1 MHRGSNGNGDGNRED
16 DGNDDDDDD
25 AFVPPSFLSN
35 KLPNGSPA
43 AEYADRGHRSTKLT
57 LASSSSDED
66 DGGGRGSN
74 GRDDGSARRRTVL
87 HFDDDGMD
95 SPDAI
100 LPPTPMGRVIVDTGS
115 ISDDDMDEGKDATP
129 PTDKRRRKKN
139 KKRRN
144 TTLFVPPPALVGDDA
159 LADEEEEENREEE
172 KKDEASND
180 SSKKSKE
187 AIGTSNTQ
195 KSQQEDYQK
204 LCKTYK
210 DEHASLRFLI
220 GILKL
225 EKSDAE
231 SRLSQ
236 LSEAFETKSAQNKTM
251 SADLTKLRR
260 ENAAL
265 KQAAADKQ
273 KQMDA
278 MVTSLQ
284 AQMMQGLSAA
294 VEKTKKLQ
302 GELEIMRAEKEK
314 LREEVEELRAGND

>member
-1 MHRGSNGNGDGNRED
+1 M
-16 DGNDDDDDD
+16 DDDED

-35 KLPNGSPA
+35 GSSSSP
-43 AEYADRGHRSTKLT
+43 AEYADCGHGSQTKLT

-66 DGGGRGSN
+66 DGGGGRGSN
-74 GRDDGSARRRTVL
+74 DSPML

-95 SPDAI
+95 SPEAAV
-100 LPPTPMGRVIVDTGS
+100 LPPTPAMGRMAID
-115 ISDDDMDEGKDATP
+115 K
-129 PTDKRRRKKN
+129 KRRRSKKN

-144 TTLFVPPPALVGDDA
+144 TTLFVPPPALAADA
-159 LADEEEEENREEE
+159 LAEEEDCEEAKNDEFVAQPNPTPIGKE
-172 KKDEASND
+172 KC
-180 SSKKSKE
+180 KE
-187 AIGTSNTQ
+187 SPATSDAKESNTD
-195 KSQQEDYQK
+195 EHVDYQK
-204 LCKTYK
+204 MCKTYK

-231 SRLSQ
+231 SRLGQ

-251 SADLTKLRR
+251 ATELTKLRG

-273 KQMDA
+273 QQMDA

-302 GELEIMRAEKEK
+302 AELEKVTAEKEQMQ
-314 LREEVEELRAGND
+314 EELEELRAEND

>member
-1 MHRGSNGNGDGNRED
+1 M
-16 DGNDDDDDD
+16 DDDDD
-25 AFVPPSFLSN
+25 AFVPPSFLSSSSN
-35 KLPNGSPA
+35 SPT
-43 AEYADRGHRSTKLT
+43 EYADCGHGSQTKLT

-66 DGGGRGSN
+66 DGGGRGIGSN
-74 GRDDGSARRRTVL
+74 DSPVL

-95 SPDAI
+95 SPETAV
-100 LPPTPMGRVIVDTGS
+100 LPPTP
-115 ISDDDMDEGKDATP
+115 KDK
-129 PTDKRRRKKN
+129 KRRRSKKN

-144 TTLFVPPPALVGDDA
+144 TTLFVPPPALVADA
-159 LADEEEEENREEE
+159 LADKEDCEEAKNDDFGAQPNPTPMEE
-172 KKDEASND
+172 D
-180 SSKKSKE
+180 KSKE
-187 AIGTSNTQ
+187 SPATSDAKDGNADTDV
-195 KSQQEDYQK
+195 DYQK

-231 SRLSQ
+231 SRLGQ
-236 LSEAFETKSAQNKTM
+236 LSEAFEAKSAQNKTM
-251 SADLTKLRR
+251 AAELTKLRG

-273 KQMDA
+273 QQMDA

-302 GELEIMRAEKEK
+302 AELEKVTAEKEQMQ
-314 LREEVEELRAGND
+314 EELEELRAEND